1 MIKFKTQTSKN
12 VDDEVI
18 IIYGLPAVVQHHKER
33 AKALALCM
41 GQAYILLFY
50 NRMLPVI
57 RSKGCCTKLNKNKK
71 YVLTQQPLDLKQDVS
86 GYLITG
92 CKHDPWRIQSSRE
105 DAPIGRDLSLLF
117 TGRTRSRIWVAY
129 KVSRTSQVSW
139 EHSQLITCDKGAQK
153 SELSSQPRISWYCTI
168 CRKLNLTL
176 LVKLSSYF

>member
-1 MIKFKTQTSKN
+1 MVWIEGSNSEGSTGSSDPHLKTTKFSYNGFERRENVTSIDGGDNMIKFKTQTSKN

-71 YVLTQQPLDLKQDVS
+71 YVLT
-86 GYLITG
+86 
-92 CKHDPWRIQSSRE
+92 
-105 DAPIGRDLSLLF
+105 
-117 TGRTRSRIWVAY
+117 
-129 KVSRTSQVSW
+129 
-139 EHSQLITCDKGAQK
+139 
-153 SELSSQPRISWYCTI
+153 
-168 CRKLNLTL
+168 
-176 LVKLSSYF
+176 